1 MSTSFCLYYYI
12 LLEHFRFYYQLHLT
26 IGPYLILYTIAE
38 CILNIGGGVFST
50 HLKLTD
56 TAVPYTITV
65 WGSQHCALRLLVMGG
80 GGAGHYGG
88 GGSGFIRGSS

>member
-1 MSTSFCLYYYI
+1 MLTSFCWKIFVFKINYI
-12 LLEHFRFYYQLHLT
+12 QLSVH
-26 IGPYLILYTIAE
+26 INIIIIAE
-38 CILNIGGGVFST
+38 CILNIGGGVFAT

>member
-1 MSTSFCLYYYI
+1 MYI
-12 LLEHFRFYYQLHLT
+12 
-26 IGPYLILYTIAE
+26 IIIAE
-38 CILNIGGGVFST
+38 CILNIGGGLFVT

-56 TAVPYTITV
+56 TGAPYTVTV
-65 WGSQHCALRLLVMGG
+65 YGSHHCTLRLLVMGG